1 MDIATAE
8 RLENL
13 VVHLYDLFEKSKIE
27 REEDNKIFSEMRREA
42 DLRFLETDRQFKET
56 DKQFKETD
64 RQFKETDKQFKETDR
79 KLKELR
85 VQIGGLGNKFGL
97 YNEGLFMP
105 SLIKIMEHDFH
116 CNYYT
121 NNTKIKNNGSSFE
134 IDFWGT
140 SPEACYIVEVKS
152 LLKTEAIKQ
161 LEKTIHSFKKAFPEY
176 AKRKIYGAIASTQYS
191 DEASTQYSDEI
202 KKEVIKAGFYFIS
215 ISDDVAKLKNPKGFK
230 PKQW

>member
-13 VVHLYDLFEKSKIE
+13 VVRLYDLFEKSKIE
-27 REEDNKIFSEMRREA
+27 REEDNKIFSELSREA
-42 DLRFLETDRQFKET
+42 DLRFL
-56 DKQFKETD
+56 
-64 RQFKETDKQFKETDR
+64 ETDKQFKETDR
-79 KLKELR
+79 KLKELG

-152 LLKTEAIKQ
+152 LLKTEGIKQ

-176 AKRKIYGAIASTQYS
+176 AKRKIYGAI
-191 DEASTQYSDEI
+191 ASTQYSDEI

>member
-1 MDIATAE
+1 MDIATVE

-27 REEDNKIFSEMRREA
+27 REEDNKIFSELSREA
-42 DLRFLETDRQFKET
+42 DLRFLETD
-56 DKQFKETD
+56 KQFKETV
-64 RQFKETDKQFKETDR
+64 R
-79 KLKELR
+79 KLKELG

-152 LLKTEAIKQ
+152 LLK
-161 LEKTIHSFKKAFPEY
+161 L
-176 AKRKIYGAIASTQYS
+176 
-191 DEASTQYSDEI
+191 
-202 KKEVIKAGFYFIS
+202 KELS
-215 ISDDVAKLKNPKGFK
+215 N
-230 PKQW
+230 

>member
-64 RQFKETDKQFKETDR
+64 KQFKETDR
-79 KLKELR
+79 KLKELG

-105 SLIKIMEHDFH
+105 SLIKIMEYDFH

-191 DEASTQYSDEI
+191 DEI

-215 ISDDVAKLKNPKGFK
+215 ISDDVVKLKNPKGFK